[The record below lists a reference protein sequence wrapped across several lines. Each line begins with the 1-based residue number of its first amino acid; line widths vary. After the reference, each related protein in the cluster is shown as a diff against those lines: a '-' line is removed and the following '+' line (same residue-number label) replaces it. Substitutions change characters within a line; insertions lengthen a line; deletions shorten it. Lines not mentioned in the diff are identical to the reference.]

1 MKIEKELTNQ
11 IENLKGK
18 LLVIG
23 TFSDKIIDSIEAN
36 ENIIFC
42 DILSNN
48 NNSDS
53 TDTKSKNNSY
63 IKVEEL
69 KKKYKK
75 KKITDI
81 ICDYNDV
88 EICFPIFFKDV
99 FSIFNNNLYLYI
111 KKDKSTNLE
120 KNLNKLSIN
129 YEKKE
134 DSNYFLYIIKNKKIS
149 IIKSNLIYL
158 QNKLEVI
165 IEMLSNIMEG

>member
-1 MKIEKELTNQ
+1 MKIEKELTKQ
-11 IENLKGK
+11 IKNLKGK

-23 TFSDKIIDSIEAN
+23 TFSDKIINSIESN

-48 NNSDS
+48 NTSDI
-53 TDTKSKNNSY
+53 TDSKSKNNSY

-88 EICFPIFFKDV
+88 ENCFPIFFKDV
-99 FSIFNNNLYLYI
+99 FSIFNNNLYFSI
-111 KKDKSTNLE
+111 DNL
-120 KNLNKLSIN
+120 
-129 YEKKE
+129 
-134 DSNYFLYIIKNKKIS
+134 
-149 IIKSNLIYL
+149 
-158 QNKLEVI
+158 
-165 IEMLSNIMEG
+165 